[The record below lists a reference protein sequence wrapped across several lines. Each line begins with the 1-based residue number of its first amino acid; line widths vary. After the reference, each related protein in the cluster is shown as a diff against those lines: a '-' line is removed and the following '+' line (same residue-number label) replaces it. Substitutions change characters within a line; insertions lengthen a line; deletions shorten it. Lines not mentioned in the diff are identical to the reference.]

1 MSFSSFL
8 GSGLEANGNT
18 NPIGLFTL
26 NSSAQSVSLS
36 TVTTITATKPTNIIN
51 GVQYVEDWILILKN
65 TSATAITGALS
76 IYDTVPIPGVIGNVY
91 QYLGLTLGQNQQFS
105 LRFKTIKS
113 YAGASTISI
122 PLTFVDSTSGVV
134 YSVVSASCFLVAN
147 PSPI

>member
-18 NPIGLFTL
+18 KPVGLFTL
-26 NSSAQSVSLS
+26 NATTQPVSLS
-36 TVTTITATKPTNIIN
+36 TVTTITSLAPTNIIS
-51 GVQYVEDWILILKN
+51 GVQYIEDWILILKN

-91 QYLGLTLGQNQQFS
+91 QYLGLTLGQNQQYS